1 MESNYVNSFNSFHL
15 LPPIANFCLK
25 IKEWKIRNFPTSEEK
40 ANEGWQG
47 EENQV
52 KIKGKNFHFSRH
64 STEMLIMSTRDIFQ
78 LRNIFNLHFGSR
90 RCCQPPISLRKWK
103 EKKIIYGM
111 TMRQFSDFNFHI
123 IVSSLAIVDDK
134 RCIFFQL
141 CRDPTSASAYV
152 HTESMVK
159 CKWNADPAASH
170 YNFLFLLLDAGLT
183 LICCACY
190 FLIRKTAASH

>member
-103 EKKIIYGM
+103 EKIIYGM

-152 HTESMVK
+152 HTESWVNGKMQMK
-159 CKWNADPAASH
+159 CGSSSFSLQFSLPFTRCRADS
-170 YNFLFLLLDAGLT
+170 YLLCMLLFN
-183 LICCACY
+183 
-190 FLIRKTAASH
+190 